1 MCFRQLFVGNGN
13 RCIGG
18 YEGLNFLDGMNEA
31 SGIWTRQ
38 LPADK
43 EQAFIDSIVD
53 VAPLGMLPTLEKEH
67 GAFNGWGEP
76 YRSIY
81 VYIQKQKTYDWLS

>member
-1 MCFRQLFVGNGN
+1 MKH
-13 RCIGG
+13 
-18 YEGLNFLDGMNEA
+18 LNL
-31 SGIWTRQ
+31 TRQ

-43 EQAFIDSIVD
+43 EQVFIDSIVD
-53 VAPLGMLPTLEKEH
+53 VGAFRYAANSEKEH
-67 GAFNGWGEP
+67 GAFNGWGT